1 MSNLRSLRSLQS
13 LSSSRQC
20 CCLPFRKCVGPLR
33 NLSKRRAE
41 TLSLNVLT
49 SRGMHPI
56 STSFGSS
63 GRGRDDGGM
72 GWGWMGAETDRLME
86 RSATLHQQSGENEM
100 SRL

>member
-1 MSNLRSLRSLQS
+1 MCRTIEESIKA
-13 LSSSRQC
+13 
-20 CCLPFRKCVGPLR
+20 PGT
-33 NLSKRRAE
+33 E

-63 GRGRDDGGM
+63 GRVGYDGGT
-72 GWGWMGAETDRLME
+72 GQGWMGAETDRLMK
-86 RSATLHQQSGENEM
+86 RSGSLHKQSGENEM

>member
-1 MSNLRSLRSLQS
+1 MSNLASLRSLQS
-13 LSSSRQC
+13 LLSSHQC
-20 CCLPFRKCVGPLR
+20 CCLPFRKCVRPLR

-63 GRGRDDGGM
+63 GCVRDDGGR
-72 GWGWMGAETDRLME
+72 GRGWMGAEMDRLME
-86 RSATLHQQSGENEM
+86 RRATLLQQSGENEM